1 MCKKLAAVLEPI
13 LTKLEDVFGRGGI
26 MPTKKIV
33 KTRKFDFEDD
43 DDEIEGPKDIFQPQS
58 A

>member
-1 MCKKLAAVLEPI
+1 
-13 LTKLEDVFGRGGI
+13 